1 MNSREY
7 INDPDGTIL
16 SPPIMKDHPAKSPS
30 PKREQVGRHTVLLD
44 ARTFQVNANTLNFID
59 YAAAYAFFQEVIK
72 HENILDE
79 VDDSLSNGCQD
90 GLFYSTSDWQ
100 FEIGGIRLHGYRL
113 Y

>member
-1 MNSREY
+1 M
-7 INDPDGTIL
+7 NDPDGTIL
-16 SPPIMKDHPAKSPS
+16 SPPIMKNGPS
-30 PKREQVGRHTVLLD
+30 TQTAQVGPHTVILN
-44 ARTFQVNANTLNFID
+44 AKIFQINANTLNFID
-59 YAAAYAFFQEVIK
+59 YAAADAFFQEVIK

-100 FEIGGIRLHGYRL
+100 FEIGGIRLHGHRL